1 MQIESIAIKNYRLFR
16 DVRMEDIP
24 RLCVLVGAN
33 GTGKSTLFDVFSF
46 LKDALSMNVTKAL
59 ARRGGYRE
67 VASRGH
73 TGDPIEITLQFRMEI
88 TGRERLVT
96 YLLRIGLDAR
106 NRRRSNVRFSDTSAA
121 PTAPLSI
128 FWTSPTDRAMPS
140 TTKRTSPNRTRS

>member
-106 NRRRSNVRFSDTSAA
+106 NRPQVEREVLRYKRGAHGA
-121 PTAPLSI
+121 LSI